1 MTQPRPSP
9 RTPSRRPRTAIGLPR
24 GAHARRV
31 AAAVLI
37 GALAGAAGTSC
48 YSPATAG
55 VTPSVTAMVESLSVP
70 VAGVAAL
77 DYLPSGRS
85 LALPA
90 GATLVLDYLGTCV
103 QETIT
108 AGSTGSAVQ
117 IGPDQSTV
125 THGRVVRRRM
135 DCDGGDLQVSATQ
148 ADLGG
153 VAVSRGIG
161 PALPS
166 LTLHGTMPVIAA
178 PLDAPVHI
186 IRLDADAPDREV
198 RPLPGGGSGG
208 RRLIDLARTGTALA
222 AGGTYRI
229 TQGQRAVVI
238 RIDPAARPGPLPVML
253 RLVPL

>member
-1 MTQPRPSP
+1 MTQPTSSP
-9 RTPSRRPRTAIGLPR
+9 RTIA
-24 GAHARRV
+24 V
-31 AAAVLI
+31 ALI
-37 GALAGAAGTSC
+37 GAMAAAAGVPGA
-48 YSPATAG
+48 PARAG
-55 VTPSVTAMVESLSVP
+55 VAPSVTAMVESLSAP
-70 VAGVAAL
+70 IAGIAAL

-108 AGSTGSAVQ
+108 AGAEGSTVR
-117 IGPDQSTV
+117 IGPAQSAV

-135 DCDGGDLQVSATQ
+135 DCDGGDLQISAAQ
-148 ADLGG
+148 ADIGG

-186 IRLDADAPDREV
+186 IRLDADAPERDV
-198 RPLPGGGSGG
+198 RPPPGAGGGSG
-208 RRLIDLARTGTALA
+208 RTLIDLARTGTALA

-229 TQGQRAVVI
+229 SQGQRAVVI